1 MISLSINSNLTT
13 HDFVYDRS
21 FYDLLE
27 EMRRGFVGREHG
39 NDKDHIKHDLKNRHT
54 KVVHVHHYSLR
65 ERLGRFYQNNRGIV
79 NVSVL
84 SVATLSIIIVAS

>member
-1 MISLSINSNLTT
+1 
-13 HDFVYDRS
+13 
-21 FYDLLE
+21 
-27 EMRRGFVGREHG
+27 
-39 NDKDHIKHDLKNRHT
+39 KNRHT

-84 SVATLSIIIVAS
+84 SVATLSIIIVASGIDFRIRISIRQY